1 MRLPQALSGWQRW
14 LGGKILLVQ
23 VTEGKMHLER
33 RGWEGLTEH
42 QKKGEENRNRRKK
55 KVEESSDFIW
65 CLCCCYIEQSLK
77 TSEQRIFR
85 NMHSWPRSLSLM
97 FRLRIPLFAQKPA
110 PDLEDL
116 TQLRAIR

>member
-1 MRLPQALSGWQRW
+1 MDTRLPQALFGWQRW

-55 KVEESSDFIW
+55 EVEESSDFIL
-65 CLCCCYIEQSLK
+65 CLCCCYTEQISGPVNK
-77 TSEQRIFR
+77 EYSGTCTPGQ
-85 NMHSWPRSLSLM
+85 
-97 FRLRIPLFAQKPA
+97 
-110 PDLEDL
+110 D
-116 TQLRAIR
+116 

>member
-55 KVEESSDFIW
+55 K
-65 CLCCCYIEQSLK
+65 LK
-77 TSEQRIFR
+77 SPLILFGAFAAVT
-85 NMHSWPRSLSLM
+85 LSKVS
-97 FRLRIPLFAQKPA
+97 RPVNKGYSGTCTPGQEASV
-110 PDLEDL
+110 
-116 TQLRAIR
+116 